1 MLLAIA
7 AALLVTVV
15 LAFGG
20 AGGTANAAGSA
31 GSAPVSGS
39 AGSGSA
45 ANGASGTG
53 ASGTGA
59 SGSGAPGSAA
69 AGGSGQAAP
78 GTQVI
83 EAVGAE
89 NQYGNVIAQVGGAYV
104 RVSSLLSNPSTDPH
118 TFEASVAVAREV
130 GQARLVVQN
139 GLGYDSFMNSVE
151 AAAPNAGRAVID
163 VQQLLN
169 LPDSTPNPH
178 LWYDPATMPR
188 VADAI
193 AADLSQ
199 IEPRHAAYFRENAQA
214 FTRSL
219 TAWQAALSQF
229 AHAYRNVKVASTE
242 PVADY
247 LLSAAGAD
255 NLTPWSFQAAV
266 MNGTDPSPQDVA
278 AEKALLSQR
287 KVSVLVYNEQVTDPL
302 TESLIT
308 LADANHI
315 PVVGVYETMP
325 EPGYDYQSWM
335 LAETSAL
342 NRAVADHTSAEHL

>member
-1 MLLAIA
+1 VGIAVRLRPAAVMLLAIV
-7 AALLVTVV
+7 AALLATVV
-15 LAFGG
+15 LAFGS
-20 AGGTANAAGSA
+20 AGGIAGAAGSGGGAPA
-31 GSAPVSGS
+31 GGS

-45 ANGASGTG
+45 AS
-53 ASGTGA
+53 GA
-59 SGSGAPGSAA
+59 SGSAAASGSA
-69 AGGSGQAAP
+69 GQTAP

-83 EAVGAE
+83 EAIGAE

-104 RVSSLLSNPSTDPH
+104 RVTSLLSNPSTDPH
-118 TFEASVAVAREV
+118 TFEASAAVAREV
-130 GQARLVVQN
+130 GQAGLVVQD

-151 AAAPNAGRAVID
+151 AAAPNAGRMVID
-163 VQQLLN
+163 VQQLLK

-178 LWYDPATMPR
+178 LWYDPATMPK

-193 AADLSQ
+193 AADLSR
-199 IEPRHAAYFRENAQA
+199 IEPQHAAYFRGNAQE

-219 TAWQAALSQF
+219 SAWHAALSKF
-229 AHAYRNVKVASTE
+229 VHAYGNVKVASTE

-342 NRAVADHTSAEHL
+342 NHAVADHTSAEHL